1 MFFSKSV
8 KKSVKRAVRVLRAK
22 RASGRVRQEIKN
34 VSPQVSL
41 SVLSLVPDL
50 LFDCSHVLEY
60 AKIRTVLQ
68 SIASALSSFLFTQI
82 IFAPLFSVHLSV
94 HQIVFLHS
102 YLSSSVMAC
111 RLFEWFPE
119 KPWWYSLSCFWLIST
134 FATLLVV
141 FVPTPVNKP
150 ATFNGYNLI
159 PRVLSYPSLRS
170 EKAERGRQEKEPG
183 NEVVLVVFSTY
194 TENPFY
200 NQHSHSYF
208 HIQINLVRTL
218 ARS

>member
-1 MFFSKSV
+1 MPWTAKQSVFFSKSV

-22 RASGRVRQEIKN
+22 RASGRVRQEKKN

-82 IFAPLFSVHLSV
+82 IFAPLFCLHLSV

-102 YLSSSVMAC
+102 YLLSSVMAC
-111 RLFEWFPE
+111 RLFE
-119 KPWWYSLSCFWLIST
+119 
-134 FATLLVV
+134 
-141 FVPTPVNKP
+141 
-150 ATFNGYNLI
+150 
-159 PRVLSYPSLRS
+159 
-170 EKAERGRQEKEPG
+170 
-183 NEVVLVVFSTY
+183 
-194 TENPFY
+194 
-200 NQHSHSYF
+200 
-208 HIQINLVRTL
+208 
-218 ARS
+218 